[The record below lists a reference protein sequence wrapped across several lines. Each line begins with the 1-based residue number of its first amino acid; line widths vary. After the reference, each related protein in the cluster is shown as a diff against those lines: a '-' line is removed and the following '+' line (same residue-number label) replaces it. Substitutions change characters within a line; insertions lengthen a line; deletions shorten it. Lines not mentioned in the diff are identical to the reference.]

1 MPIYRTSPDRD
12 AKQFNVK
19 PEKLDKFLAEYPNA
33 VLVEETPPT
42 ENFQN
47 GDAET
52 DASVTPETSQA
63 SNGDSTSEDGS
74 LEEQEQPVKI
84 EFEGDLERK
93 PKKIEYIKFKGGQEV
108 RSDLYQRD
116 FAGKESSNGQLYP
129 ETFEEY
135 AKLYNAPIQT
145 KYEQPELPSSE
156 AISLNKTL
164 DSVNSKTPKAKN
176 EIAKDYFNLT
186 EGTFGTNEFIPL
198 MPEYAAVKNK
208 EGKLVP
214 IGESTAGREY
224 TIDKSG
230 FSNKRV
236 YTNSYEEDLKNYL
249 GEEKYNTW
257 TEVQEKARLAN
268 ETLTP
273 ENINKY
279 IDLSKIEQNTIT
291 DVVTRQK
298 KEAAANYM
306 INNDIPESEQFKIA
320 AELEGDN
327 GALEVVQENKREAA
341 LRKKDNADFEAKFG
355 RPLTSK
361 ETIQG
366 RTYIPYNEEASEERL
381 NNALKEYQASSE
393 ADLQERYKKLDQQL
407 NDYTERGATPLEE
420 IKADYDY
427 LLGNIEENFN
437 NTDDP
442 EYRQLLQDQ
451 YAKTFR
457 EGNAAMSAEWNNL
470 DQQRQAMMTESDRI
484 TKRAGQLS
492 KFKIA
497 QEAAYKT
504 YELDDRMAMVMENSF
519 LGSGAMLGA
528 STKKFLLGD
537 VPIAIA
543 RAYASD
549 DINADLAEQ
558 RILESQWYGDL
569 VADKGAAID
578 YNQRL
583 QSRNEEKLFRP
594 TLDNEGLSTSDYL
607 GMTLVDNS
615 PSILVALATSGSG
628 ALVNIGG
635 RMVAKNIIRSALT
648 KAATK
653 SGVQNLG
660 TAMTAAAWNK
670 GVNRLAMSVFFTME
684 AGGQMANLEIA
695 QREAA
700 KIKEEIT
707 QALLETDDPTEI
719 SELKKILADQEDVLN
734 MSQTQKSFNS
744 LVYGGIASLAE
755 RFGTLGFINNFQKYS
770 RAIGYNEFRKVM
782 NRSIARAL
790 SKTVGATTAVGI
802 GGGIEY
808 LEEGFTLVGQNFS
821 DIVILG
827 EDKNLFEGLD
837 KDFAANTMITS
848 FAIGGPMASQNIYSA
863 IASEFRN
870 SREAR
875 KEAKLRTEIL
885 EIQKELNSDQLTADA
900 RNILRK
906 RRRAALKE
914 LSLENTN
921 IVLKVNDLTA
931 EEFEAITEANRE
943 IRLLE
948 KEAAA
953 LGASGDVSNWSTK
966 EMDRLNEELT
976 KIKGERES
984 VFQKKDQEMEKIL
997 KDIDGLGNKVE
1008 AAANVQLYF
1017 YSKNIIKGQN
1027 NVNSTE
1033 INSAEQLEEY
1043 VNQKVEDDQGNEK
1056 DKFNEVEKNTLR
1068 KGYKDR
1074 NYAANTTVQGKTS
1087 NEVVLFKENII
1098 ASALTQDRYTGR
1110 IAAMSPLHE
1119 LGHIQTRNAGIIKN
1133 DRVVGDGKKM
1143 VEGIIAEVTAL
1154 REAGTI
1160 SKEVFDIFNKRV
1172 LAYKKE
1178 EYADTNGIDADELIQ
1193 LVADLTNIG
1202 ALPKSSYNKVYE
1214 IKTGINSIMRFLNGD
1229 ASMYFKLDD
1238 ASSIFQFVSSWTKK
1252 AVKGKS
1258 LNIDTDEEEGTTKL
1272 SRKLTEAEEDRME
1285 AIDQEIGEIGD
1296 DLMQGFIDQD
1306 THDRKIAKLEEE
1318 YENIENPPKV
1328 KAEPKPKAK
1337 RKAKSD
1343 IDAPQASKK
1352 DEQKL
1357 SDVTAKS
1364 KKKLDAVGNNP
1375 EGFDANDP
1383 VIYETLDGMIRSKV
1397 KAFKTAGNNIVNLTN
1412 LPGFEMDNM
1421 VSETIASLIPY
1432 IKKFDPSKN
1441 DSLFGYTM
1449 AQLSNRMR
1457 GALKTGRVTE
1467 NTFTEDVTAA
1477 KNITA
1482 DESSNEVKEKPKYR
1496 NLTDAGVVSDEVIKA
1511 VKAKLKMVLRTLK
1524 SRMDAAISNNR
1535 TVTPLMAEI
1544 QFEMGKQADIDLK
1557 AAMGGKK
1564 DGKLRKFLLKT
1575 KKATLQNMTT
1585 TWLMGKDGQGGIP
1598 QAIQKQLK
1606 ENGKWVSYPAWVGK
1620 EIAREKTSTDDA
1632 GRTSGALLVRR
1643 HPNIVNYKNVD
1654 EIIDDDTYLAQF
1666 LQESGNPIRGRKEA
1680 LAKAMAEEISFE
1692 IFTSEIVNPAS
1703 EISEVFET
1711 NQERKLQKGEVLAD
1725 NLVEQIQRDAD
1736 RGNVKFSIATKN
1748 SAFEKARKDLTV
1760 YLKAK
1765 FKDDLAQG
1773 LFYDPDELKK
1783 LRAGDAKLNTL
1794 WQNLVDLH
1802 VMGAFNNKSVT
1813 DKSIEQ
1819 FAKFNTA
1826 GNTDLTTYL
1835 NAVVDKAA
1843 GDITNIFNENAKDIS
1858 FANLS
1863 ETAKLEVDLSLKN
1876 ILRSLIESKGNVEGV
1891 NAFIRMFQPGLTT
1904 GTGQS
1909 IYGTNVG
1916 FMSFIEKLQKKNI
1929 EIDAAIKES
1938 GLELVEN
1945 KNGKGFTFFSKESK
1959 NSKDKTKTT
1968 SVLVQEANAPDF
1980 KKLIAGTGYGV
1991 LFKDRI
1997 DLSEKSAIQF
2007 MDMVELLK
2015 ELVGKDTGI
2024 TPLAAA
2030 VIMNSQG
2037 KSMRTAAK
2045 TLAKLRAFYKGDGIT
2060 AKDYTF
2066 EHGTP
2071 TKQLLIAASNYIMG
2085 RGVSKAAVQSI
2096 IDKSQITLLPKSIAK
2111 SIDAVSQST
2120 FPVPGA
2126 LKEKNPG
2133 DTRMFTNRMTILHP
2147 GFTKNNLLDLREVSK
2162 LSKDKADIA
2171 VKNYSKF
2178 SKNLSGPAYTKAING
2193 QKAINNAASIKF
2205 SQNPKGISVF
2215 DFDDTLARTKSNV
2228 LYVMPDGTKGKLNAA
2243 QFAAKSETMLEQG
2256 AEFDFSEF
2264 SKVMKG
2270 ELGPLFSEA
2279 QKKEGKYTN
2288 KDIFVLTARP
2298 ANSAAAI
2305 HEFLKSEGLNIPIEN
2320 ITGLGNGS
2328 PQAKADW
2335 MVGKIA
2341 EGYNDFYFADDHM
2354 GNVKAVGKALK
2365 GKGVKGQT
2373 ELSIVDFKNQPKA
2386 VRDILNTFD
2395 VKGPTQRSR
2404 VKFSKQLNKNFNDML
2419 ERASGIKSRKRLTRV
2434 EGEILGKNK
2443 GKWKIWMP
2451 SSLEDFRGLTE
2462 YTFAGKG
2469 RQGDADQKFFQ
2480 DALVKPYWRAINEID
2495 IVKQSLKNGFAALN
2509 KQYKPVLKKL
2519 GKRVPGMAY
2528 THDQALRVYL
2538 WNKAGYEIPGL
2549 TRKQERELV
2558 RFVQGDA
2565 ELMAYANGAL
2575 QVAQKKE
2582 WSKPSEYWAVQTIL
2596 SDINNFTE
2604 KTGRKEYLKEFIEN
2618 SDLIF
2623 SENNLNKI
2631 EAIYGKAH
2639 REAIEDILY
2648 RMKNGVNR
2656 AASMKRNEQKW
2667 NNWLNNSIGAIMFFN
2682 RRSALLQ
2689 LLSTVN
2695 FINWSDNNP
2704 MKAAAAFADQKQYWA
2719 DFAMIFNSPK
2729 LKQRRSGL
2737 KTDVNAAELASAVTG
2752 ATDKATAALNYLLKI
2767 GFTPTQM
2774 VDSFAIASGGATFY
2788 RNRVNT
2794 YLKEKGADGKPKYTR
2809 KQAEDKAFKDFI
2821 PISDETQQS
2830 GDPALISSDQS
2841 SSLGRVVLNFMNT
2854 PIQLN
2859 RSIKKSAQD
2868 IYNRRRI
2875 PGQTQAQSDFTNFSK
2890 IIYYG
2895 TIQNAI
2901 FSALQ
2906 AAMFALIP
2914 GFNDEEDEEG
2924 KMTMEEKTEKKIF
2937 AVVNSMVDTTLKG
2950 GFGLPGAVVSILKN
2964 AIIEYKKQNDKG
2976 FLADDSKTL
2985 IALLNISPAVGSKAR
3000 KIVNFAKGERFDKE
3014 VISERGWDVTI
3025 DGKFNLSPRWNS
3037 AGNLVEGIT
3046 NIPMARVVDEVNS
3059 ITEALDSRNTAWQRI
3074 ALALGW
3080 KTWNVGAKNEE
3091 NDLLEI
3097 KIKAEN
3103 KERKAEERKEK
3114 RKQEKLLKE
3123 MKEKDRRSK
3132 LTQDERDI
3140 EDFIKKEK
3148 RRIKSRNTRAK
3159 TKKKKD
3165 SLESIENA
3173 KFRAALAKKR
3183 KEKAN
3188 KNK

>member
-1 MPIYRTSPDRD
+1 MPKYKINIDGNFVIKEVS
-12 AKQFNVK
+12 
-19 PEKLDKFLAEYPNA
+19 EKLVPYLIRKHPDA
-33 VLVEETPPT
+33 VLIEGTPPT

-52 DASVTPETSQA
+52 DASVTPETNQA

-84 EFEGDLERK
+84 EFEGGLERK

-108 RSDLYQRD
+108 RSDLYKRD

-129 ETFEEY
+129 ETFKEY
-135 AKLYNAPIQT
+135 AKLYDAQVQI
-145 KYEQPELPSSE
+145 KYEQQQLPSSE

-164 DSVNSKTPKAKN
+164 DSVNSKTPEAKN
-176 EIAKDYFNLT
+176 EVAKDYFNLS

-208 EGKLVP
+208 DGELAS
-214 IGESTAGREY
+214 IGESTTGREY

-249 GEEKYNTW
+249 GEDKYNTW
-257 TEVQEKARLAN
+257 TGVQEKAKLAN

-273 ENINKY
+273 ENIHKY

-291 DVVTRQK
+291 DVVTRQR

-320 AELEGDN
+320 AELEGN
-327 GALEVVQENKREAA
+327 NEALEVVQENRREDAV
-341 LRKKDNADFEAKFG
+341 RKKDNADFEAKFG

-381 NNALKEYQASSE
+381 NNQLKEYQANSE
-393 ADLQERYKKLDQQL
+393 TDIQERYKKLDQDL
-407 NDYTERGATPLEE
+407 NDYTERGAAPLEE
-420 IKADYDY
+420 VQADYDY
-427 LLGNIEENFN
+427 MLGNIEKNFN

-457 EGNAAMSAEWNNL
+457 EGNTAMSAKWNEL
-470 DQQRQAMMTESDRI
+470 DQQRQVMLAESDRI

-519 LGSGAMLGA
+519 LGSGAMLGT

-578 YNQRL
+578 YNQRI

-594 TLDNEGLSTSDYL
+594 TLDNKGLSTSDYL

-615 PSILVALATSGSG
+615 PSILVAATTMG
-628 ALVNIGG
+628 AGTGG
-635 RMVAKNIIRSALT
+635 
-648 KAATK
+648 
-653 SGVQNLG
+653 
-660 TAMTAAAWNK
+660 AAAVKLVTNVAT
-670 GVNRLAMSVFFTME
+670 GVFFTME

-707 QALLETDDPTEI
+707 QALLEAEDPTEI
-719 SELKKILADQEDVLN
+719 SELKKILAEQEDILN
-734 MSQTQKSFNS
+734 MSQWQKSMSS
-744 LVYGGIASLAE
+744 LIYGGTAALAE
-755 RFGTLGFINNFQKYS
+755 RFGSLGFINNFQKYS
-770 RAIGYNEFRKVM
+770 RAIGYNQFRKVM
-782 NRSIARAL
+782 NRGMSRAL
-790 SKTVGATTAVGI
+790 SKNIGALSGVGI
-802 GGGIEY
+802 GAGIET
-808 LEEGFTLVGQNFS
+808 LEEGLTLIGQNLS
-821 DIVILG
+821 DVAVLG
-827 EDKNLFEGLD
+827 EDKSLFEGLD
-837 KDFAANTMITS
+837 KDFLANTLITS
-848 FAIGGPMASQNIYSA
+848 IAISGPMASQNIYSA
-863 IASEFRN
+863 VASEFRN
-870 SREAR
+870 SKEAK
-875 KEAKLRTEIL
+875 KEAKLRSEIL
-885 EIQKELNSDQLTADA
+885 EIQNELNSDQLTVDA
-900 RNILRK
+900 RGILRK

-914 LSLENTN
+914 LALENTN

-931 EEFEAITEANRE
+931 EQFEAITETNRE

-953 LGASGDVSNWSTK
+953 LGASGDVSKWSTK

-984 VFQKKDQEMEKIL
+984 VFQTKDQEIQEIL
-997 KDIDGLGNKVE
+997 KDIDGPGNKVE
-1008 AAANVQLYF
+1008 AAASIQLYF
-1017 YSKNIIKGQN
+1017 YSKNIIKGQD

-1043 VNQKVEDDQGNEK
+1043 INQKVKDDKGNEK
-1056 DKFNEVEKNTLR
+1056 DKFNEAEKNDLK

-1074 NYAANTTVQGKTS
+1074 NNAANPSVQGKAS
-1087 NEVVLFKENII
+1087 NEIVLFKENIM
-1098 ASALTQDRYTGR
+1098 AGALTQDRYNGR

-1133 DRVVGDGKKM
+1133 DRAVGDGKKM
-1143 VEGIIAEVTAL
+1143 VSSIIEEITAL

-1172 LAYKKE
+1172 AVYKKE
-1178 EYADTNGIDADELIQ
+1178 EYADTDGIDADELIQ

-1252 AVKGKS
+1252 AAKGKS

-1272 SRKLTEAEEDRME
+1272 SRKFTEAEEARME
-1285 AIDQEIGEIGD
+1285 AIDEEIGEIGD
-1296 DLMQGFIDQD
+1296 QLGQNEIQQD
-1306 THDRKIAKLEEE
+1306 THDRLIAKLEQE

-1328 KAEPKPKAK
+1328 EAKPKPKAK
-1337 RKAKSD
+1337 RKAKSPD
-1343 IDAPQASKK
+1343 TKEADLKKEKGLIGDAINKMIPDDMTLDEWPIVAGKIIVAFQERMLFPLFKK
-1352 DEQKL
+1352 QIAKMGIVADNIYGNTVQEFYDATIGVQFMKNIL
-1357 SDVTAKS
+1357 NFKPKTKDNPDGNDDFAGYIIGSTFGLTNRIKEALGVLKKGKELNEASDVSTTKDIIAE
-1364 KKKLDAVGNNP
+1364 
-1375 EGFDANDP
+1375 EG
-1383 VIYETLDGMIRSKV
+1383 
-1397 KAFKTAGNNIVNLTN
+1397 
-1412 LPGFEMDNM
+1412 
-1421 VSETIASLIPY
+1421 
-1432 IKKFDPSKN
+1432 
-1441 DSLFGYTM
+1441 
-1449 AQLSNRMR
+1449 
-1457 GALKTGRVTE
+1457 
-1467 NTFTEDVTAA
+1467 
-1477 KNITA
+1477 
-1482 DESSNEVKEKPKYR
+1482 SNEVKAKPKYR
-1496 NLTDAGVVSDEVIKA
+1496 SLTDANVVPGEVIKS
-1511 VKAKLKMVLRTLK
+1511 VEAKLKTVLRTLK
-1524 SRMDAAISNNR
+1524 SRMDAAITNNR

-1544 QFEMGKQADIDLK
+1544 KDEMGKQADIDLK
-1557 AAMGGKK
+1557 TAMGGKK
-1564 DGKLRKFLLKT
+1564 DGKLKKFLLRT

-1585 TWLMGKDGQGGIP
+1585 TWLMGKDGEGGIP
-1598 QAIQKQLK
+1598 QAIQKQID
-1606 ENGKWVSYPAWVGK
+1606 GKWVSYPAWVGK
-1620 EIAREKTSTDDA
+1620 EIDREKTTTDEA

-1643 HPNIVNYKNVD
+1643 HPSIVNYFQVD
-1654 EIIDDDTYLAQF
+1654 EVINDDTYLAQF
-1666 LQESGNPIRGRKEA
+1666 LQKTGNPIRGRKEA

-1692 IFTSEIVNPAS
+1692 IFSAEIVNPAS
-1703 EISEVFET
+1703 EISEAFEA
-1711 NQERKLQKGEVLAD
+1711 NQERQGVVIAD
-1725 NLVEQIQRDAD
+1725 NFIEQIQSDVD
-1736 RGNVKFSIATKN
+1736 RGNVKFSIGTKN
-1748 SAFEKARKDLTV
+1748 SALENARKNLTV
-1760 YLKAK
+1760 HLKSE
-1765 FKDDLAQG
+1765 FKNELAQG
-1773 LFYDPDELKK
+1773 DFSNPEKLKR
-1783 LRAGDAKLNTL
+1783 LRTDNPELNTL
-1794 WQNLVDLH
+1794 WQRLVDLH

-1813 DKSIEQ
+1813 KKSIEQ
-1819 FAKFNTA
+1819 FAKFDSA

-1835 NAVVDKAA
+1835 NSVVDSAT
-1843 GDITNIFNENAKDIS
+1843 GDITNIFNKNAKDIS
-1858 FANLS
+1858 FSNLS
-1863 ETAKLEVDLSLKN
+1863 TNAKIEVDLSLKN
-1876 ILRSLIESKGNVEGV
+1876 ILSSLIESEGNVEGV

-1904 GTGQS
+1904 GTNQS
-1909 IYGTNVG
+1909 VYGTNAG
-1916 FMSFIEKLQKKNI
+1916 FMSFIKKLQEKHTD
-1929 EIDAAIKES
+1929 IDAAIKEA
-1938 GLELVEN
+1938 GLELIEN

-1959 NSKDKTKTT
+1959 NSKGKIKTT
-1968 SVLVQEANAPDF
+1968 SVLVQEANASDF
-1980 KKLIAGTGYGV
+1980 RKLIAGAGYGV
-1991 LFKDRI
+1991 LFKDRL

-2007 MDMVELLK
+2007 MGMVELLK
-2015 ELVGKDTGI
+2015 DLLGKDKGI

-2030 VIMNSQG
+2030 IIMNSQS

-2045 TLAKLRAFYKGDGIT
+2045 TLAKLRFFYKGDGIT

-2085 RGVSKAAVQSI
+2085 RGVEKADVKSI
-2096 IDKSQITLLPKSIAK
+2096 VDKSQITILPKDIAK

-2120 FPVPGA
+2120 FPVAGA
-2126 LKEKNPG
+2126 LKEENPG
-2133 DTRMFTNRMTILHP
+2133 ETRMFTDRMTILHP
-2147 GFTKNNLLDLREVSK
+2147 GFTKNNVLDLQE
-2162 LSKDKADIA
+2162 LSTLNKEEADLI

-2178 SKNLSGPAYTKAING
+2178 SKSLSGPAYTKAING

-2228 LYVMPDGTKGKLNAA
+2228 LYAMPDGTKGKLNAA
-2243 QFAAKSETMLEQG
+2243 QFAAQSETLLDQG

-2264 SKVMKG
+2264 SKVMQG

-2305 HEFLKSEGLNIPIEN
+2305 HAFLKSEGLNISIKN

-2328 PQAKADW
+2328 PKAKADW

-2404 VKFSKQLNKNFNDML
+2404 VKFSKGLNKGLNDML
-2419 ERASGIKSRKRLTRV
+2419 ERASDIKSRKRLTRV

-2443 GKWKIWMP
+2443 GKWKVWMP

-2480 DALVKPYWRAINEID
+2480 DALVTPYWRAINEID

-2519 GKRVPGMAY
+2519 GKKVPGMAY

-2538 WNKAGYEIPGL
+2538 WNKAGHEIPGL

-2558 RFVQGDA
+2558 RYIQGDA

-2604 KTGRKEYLKEFIEN
+2604 KTGRKEYLKEFIDN
-2618 SDLIF
+2618 ADLIF
-2623 SENNLNKI
+2623 SEKNLNKI
-2631 EAIYGKAH
+2631 EAIYGKSH
-2639 REAIEDILY
+2639 REALEDILY

-2656 AASMKRNEQKW
+2656 AASMKSNEQRW

-2689 LLSTVN
+2689 TLSTVN
-2695 FINWSDNNP
+2695 FVNWSDNNP
-2704 MKAAAAFADQKQYWA
+2704 MKAAAAFANQKQFWA

-2729 LKQRRSGL
+2729 LKQRRAGL

-2767 GFTPTQM
+2767 GFIPTQM
-2774 VDSFAIASGGATFY
+2774 VDSFAIASGGATMY
-2788 RNRVNT
+2788 RNRVKT
-2794 YLKEKGADGKPKYTR
+2794 YFNSGEYTQ
-2809 KQAEDKAFKDFI
+2809 KQAEDKAFADFVRV
-2821 PISDETQQS
+2821 SDETQQS

-2895 TIQNAI
+2895 AIQNAI
-2901 FSALQ
+2901 FSSLQ
-2906 AAMFALIP
+2906 AALFAMIP
-2914 GFNDEEDEEG
+2914 GFSDEEDEEG
-2924 KMTMEEKTEKKIF
+2924 KMTMEEKTEKKLYGII
-2937 AVVNSMVDTTLKG
+2937 NSMADTTLKG

-2964 AIIEYKKQNDKG
+2964 AIIEYQKQEDRG

-2985 IALLNISPAVGSKAR
+2985 IALLNVSPAVGSKAR
-3000 KIVNFAKGERFDKE
+3000 KVVNFAKGERFDKE

-3025 DGKFNLSPRWNS
+3025 DGRFNLSPRWNS
-3037 AGNLVEGIT
+3037 AGNLIEGLF
-3046 NIPMARVVDEVNS
+3046 NIPMARTIDEVNS

-3091 NDLLEI
+3091 NDFLEFEI
-3097 KIKAEN
+3097 KTEN
-3103 KERKAEERKEK
+3103 KERKKEERKEK
-3114 RKQEKLLKE
+3114 RKKEKLLKE
-3123 MKEKDRRSK
+3123 MQEKDRRSK
-3132 LTQDERDI
+3132 MSKDDKDL

-3165 SLESIENA
+3165 SIAQVKSDALIAKIE
-3173 KFRAALAKKR
+3173 KKR